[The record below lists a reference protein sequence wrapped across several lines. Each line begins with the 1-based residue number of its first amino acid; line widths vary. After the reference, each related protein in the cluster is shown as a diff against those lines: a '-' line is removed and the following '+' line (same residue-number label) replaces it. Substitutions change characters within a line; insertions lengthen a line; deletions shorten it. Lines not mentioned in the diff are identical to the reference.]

1 MIYADVLDDLRL
13 FDADRSGV
21 RVRPDDVDRL
31 QQLLTTGFQVVGA
44 EPSGILVLE
53 LDLDD

>member
-31 QQLLTTGFQVVGA
+31 QQLLTSGFQVVGS

-53 LDLDD
+53 LDLDR